1 MNQLPQSTAELLDR
15 VEQEWSRLLSGL
27 ASLSPAQM
35 TTPDADGW
43 SIKDHL
49 AHLTHWEQWLL
60 RHHIAGEPAHDI
72 LKLDAAM
79 LEEFDTD
86 WVNEQVRQQ
95 NSPRSLP
102 EVLDNLHQTHAEVVA
117 TLRQMPFDKLLQPRY
132 ADDPEQRPLLNWVAG
147 DTYEHY
153 QEHSAAL
160 PN

>member
-1 MNQLPQSTAELLDR
+1 MPVHGVGKFQR
-15 VEQEWSRLLSGL
+15 
-27 ASLSPAQM
+27 
-35 TTPDADGW
+35 DGW
-43 SIKDHL
+43 TIKDHL

-72 LKLDAAM
+72 LKLDAEM

-86 WVNEQVRQQ
+86 WVNDFVRQQ
-95 NSPRSLP
+95 GQSRSLQ
-102 EVLDNLHQTHAEVVA
+102 EVLDNFHQTHAEVVA

-160 PN
+160 PS